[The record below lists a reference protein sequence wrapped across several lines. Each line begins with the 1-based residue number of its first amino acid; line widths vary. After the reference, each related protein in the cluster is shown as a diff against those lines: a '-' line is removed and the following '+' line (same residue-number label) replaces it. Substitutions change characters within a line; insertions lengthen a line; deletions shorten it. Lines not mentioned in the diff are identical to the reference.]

1 MSCLIEKGNKIIL
14 ECSVGV
20 LEDFYYEFQNLI
32 FKNELKTNLEF
43 DNFMNKLN
51 ESMFTHGGA
60 TIDIESLFT
69 SPDNLLLL
77 IELTQKTITIIESS
91 LKDYAVIA
99 VHDFYD
105 ELVKYHEELILK
117 NKQVSHL

>member
-1 MSCLIEKGNKIIL
+1 MSCSIYINKKEIL

-32 FKNELKTNLEF
+32 FKNKLKTNLEF
-43 DNFMNKLN
+43 DNFMVNLY
-51 ESMFTHGGA
+51 EDMMALGGA
-60 TIDIESLFT
+60 PIDIADIFT

-77 IELTQKTITIIESS
+77 IELTQKTIAIIEPS

-105 ELVKYHEELILK
+105 ELVKYHQYLLSK
-117 NKQVSHL
+117 